1 MLKVEV
7 HMKLSAGKETGFTS
21 YNKLAPQ
28 RPEFLARPAFLC
40 RACAARKRSKEGTK
54 PNVKEIL

>member
-1 MLKVEV
+1 
-7 HMKLSAGKETGFTS
+7 MKLSAGKETGFTS